1 MSDIHNIQIRRLIPI
16 GFLSWLTAL
25 GIDFFLHGGLF
36 AGLYSESTAFLLP
49 PEEAFRR
56 IPLGYLSILLLVI
69 LILWLMV
76 RLRLDTWKEG
86 AIFGGKLGLLLGSS
100 MFLGLLSISTVAW
113 HFLLGSMFAQIV
125 ELAAVGAIIGSGY
138 LPVDSDNYNPISVRG
153 HCADRSMSQYELH
166 NYCGTHRALRR
177 TRYG

>member
-36 AGLYSESTAFLLP
+36 TGLYIESTAFLLP

-56 IPLGYLSILLLVI
+56 ISLGYLSILLLVI

-86 AIFGGKLGLLLGSS
+86 AIFGGKVGLLLGGS
-100 MFLGLLSISTVAW
+100 MVLGLFSISTVTW
-113 HFLLGSMFAQIV
+113 QFLLGSMFAQIV
-125 ELAAVGAIIGSGY
+125 ELAAVGAIIGSG
-138 LPVDSDNYNPISVRG
+138 LNAEKLRPVLIRV
-153 HCADRSMSQYELH
+153 L
-166 NYCGTHRALRR
+166 ALVIFLLIL
-177 TRYG
+177 TITIQSLGGATVLKGE